1 MVFSLLQLSFLKV
14 CSNSGRPVQW
24 EWARQCYCCSSTG
37 WIQAEASEPAAG
49 KPCLM
54 LYLLLFLLQSSETK
68 VALLGPPPVD
78 PVVPAHKAATS
89 ASNVR
94 PPSISTRGGGSGASG
109 LGQKGQSS
117 GTHTLTG
124 FHRASH
130 LFGLTNYEIVA
141 SQHRS
146 WLLIPLSTT
155 NTILFQ
161 DNTVT

>member
-1 MVFSLLQLSFLKV
+1 MRMS
-14 CSNSGRPVQW
+14 
-24 EWARQCYCCSSTG
+24 AT
-37 WIQAEASEPAAG
+37 
-49 KPCLM
+49 M
-54 LYLLLFLLQSSETK
+54 LLLFQYWLDPSRSFRARCWKTLFNALPSSI
-68 VALLGPPPVD
+68 PSS
-78 PVVPAHKAATS
+78 VVGDKSCSPWS
-89 ASNVR
+89 SPSGSSGSSPQGSDLRLVR

-155 NTILFQ
+155 STILFQ
-161 DNTVT
+161 DNTAT